1 MDGTLLDTEPLAA
14 RAWSEAAA
22 ALGVA
27 FDASLPPRLVGRTF
41 ADCRTLVAAHHGDD
55 YPTDRLMSGW
65 HAAYDAIVAREGLAT
80 KPGVDELF
88 AWLDAAGIAR
98 ALATST
104 RRTRAL
110 AKLEQAALAARLH
123 AIVGGDEVERGK
135 PAPDIFL
142 AAAQR
147 LGVAPAACVVLEDS
161 DAGVLGA
168 LAAGMTPIMIPDQV
182 APGSAVVLADPL
194 VVASLHEALAHL
206 AALPP

>member
-1 MDGTLLDTEPLAA
+1 
-14 RAWSEAAA
+14 
-22 ALGVA
+22 
-27 FDASLPPRLVGRTF
+27 
-41 ADCRTLVAAHHGDD
+41 
-55 YPTDRLMSGW
+55 
-65 HAAYDAIVAREGLAT
+65 
-80 KPGVDELF
+80 VDELF